1 MADDYFT
8 KAEKI
13 KQKVRNLD
21 WEKKIKLLEKDFE
34 DKKFSKEEFL
44 DKKRQVYS
52 EVLDQMSEI
61 NQEKMKLN
69 KDHSAEPIEDDYLSD
84 EDLEIFQEQLTPFQ
98 YMSLTKDYL
107 GEFDSQDIV
116 FSDDFRKFE
125 NLENFVHWECVKKIE
140 KLRIHNNY
148 FSCEF
153 MDKNELVIKDI
164 ACLNEL
170 SKLEELV
177 FDDEGNLGDRIKVD
191 YFSSKQLSN
200 IKQLEIHG
208 LWDLSFLQNS
218 FSDNHNIYETL
229 EIIKNDLKTLERAVY
244 SGSIEATTS
253 TNEQSNIE
261 LDSNS
266 EDVLTRH
273 LLKLSEVEDQFRQLT
288 NKFEEINF
296 KLDKLSNRLS
306 KIQADNQIRFQ
317 DIESAITSGAIT
329 TQLSSK
335 PKTDSKSEILP
346 GSSQPQDLGS
356 ISYKDTETSET
367 SQQIQSVNTTAT
379 VLTETFQAEEKILPQ
394 ELSPKKQY
402 EFATS
407 FLKVGDYSTAERA
420 FREFVLSN
428 SEHELAGSAQYWYA
442 ETFRIRQLYTDAASA
457 YLEGYQKY
465 PKGNKAPINLL
476 KLGVSMV
483 QIGEKD
489 QGCKMINGVELQYPK
504 ANQSVIQKAKYESKK
519 FECIKEDS

>member
-1 MADDYFT
+1 MRF
-8 KAEKI
+8 KFKSI
-13 KQKVRNLD
+13 LIVLFNL
-21 WEKKIKLLEKDFE
+21 
-34 DKKFSKEEFL
+34 
-44 DKKRQVYS
+44 
-52 EVLDQMSEI
+52 
-61 NQEKMKLN
+61 
-69 KDHSAEPIEDDYLSD
+69 
-84 EDLEIFQEQLTPFQ
+84 IF
-98 YMSLTKDYL
+98 
-107 GEFDSQDIV
+107 
-116 FSDDFRKFE
+116 
-125 NLENFVHWECVKKIE
+125 C
-140 KLRIHNNY
+140 
-148 FSCEF
+148 
-153 MDKNELVIKDI
+153 
-164 ACLNEL
+164 
-170 SKLEELV
+170 
-177 FDDEGNLGDRIKVD
+177 
-191 YFSSKQLSN
+191 
-200 IKQLEIHG
+200 
-208 LWDLSFLQNS
+208 QNS

-244 SGSIEATTS
+244 SGSIEIKTS
-253 TNEQSNIE
+253 ANEQSNIE

-317 DIESAITSGAIT
+317 DIESAISSGDNT

-335 PKTDSKSEILP
+335 PKTDTTKSEILP
-346 GSSQPQDLGS
+346 GSSQPQDLGT
-356 ISYKDTETSET
+356 ISYKDTETSEI
-367 SQQIQSVNTTAT
+367 SQQIQSVDTTAT
-379 VLTETFQAEEKILPQ
+379 VVTETFQAEEKILPQ
-394 ELSPKKQY
+394 DLSPEKQY

-465 PKGNKAPINLL
+465 PKGTKAPINLL

-504 ANQSVIQKAKYESKK
+504 ADQSVIQKAKYESKK

>member
-1 MADDYFT
+1 MRFT
-8 KAEKI
+8 Y
-13 KQKVRNLD
+13 
-21 WEKKIKLLEKDFE
+21 KLIILILF
-34 DKKFSKEEFL
+34 
-44 DKKRQVYS
+44 Y
-52 EVLDQMSEI
+52 
-61 NQEKMKLN
+61 
-69 KDHSAEPIEDDYLSD
+69 
-84 EDLEIFQEQLTPFQ
+84 
-98 YMSLTKDYL
+98 
-107 GEFDSQDIV
+107 
-116 FSDDFRKFE
+116 
-125 NLENFVHWECVKKIE
+125 
-140 KLRIHNNY
+140 
-148 FSCEF
+148 
-153 MDKNELVIKDI
+153 
-164 ACLNEL
+164 
-170 SKLEELV
+170 
-177 FDDEGNLGDRIKVD
+177 
-191 YFSSKQLSN
+191 
-200 IKQLEIHG
+200 
-208 LWDLSFLQNS
+208 LSFLQNS

-244 SGSIEATTS
+244 SGSIEVKTS
-253 TNEQSNIE
+253 SNEQSNIE

-317 DIESAITSGAIT
+317 DIESALSSGEIT

-335 PKTDSKSEILP
+335 PKTDTKSEILP

-367 SQQIQSVNTTAT
+367 SQQIQSVDTTAT
-379 VLTETFQAEEKILPQ
+379 VVTETFQAEEKILPQ
-394 ELSPKKQY
+394 DLSPKKQY

-420 FREFVLSN
+420 FREFVLDN

>member
-1 MADDYFT
+1 MRFT
-8 KAEKI
+8 
-13 KQKVRNLD
+13 
-21 WEKKIKLLEKDFE
+21 
-34 DKKFSKEEFL
+34 
-44 DKKRQVYS
+44 
-52 EVLDQMSEI
+52 
-61 NQEKMKLN
+61 
-69 KDHSAEPIEDDYLSD
+69 
-84 EDLEIFQEQLTPFQ
+84 
-98 YMSLTKDYL
+98 
-107 GEFDSQDIV
+107 
-116 FSDDFRKFE
+116 
-125 NLENFVHWECVKKIE
+125 
-140 KLRIHNNY
+140 
-148 FSCEF
+148 
-153 MDKNELVIKDI
+153 
-164 ACLNEL
+164 
-170 SKLEELV
+170 SKLIILIL
-177 FDDEGNLGDRIKVD
+177 F
-191 YFSSKQLSN
+191 Y
-200 IKQLEIHG
+200 
-208 LWDLSFLQNS
+208 LSFLQNS

-244 SGSIEATTS
+244 SGSIEVKTS
-253 TNEQSNIE
+253 SNEQSNIE

-317 DIESAITSGAIT
+317 DIESAISSGEVS

-335 PKTDSKSEILP
+335 PKTDTKSEILP

-367 SQQIQSVNTTAT
+367 SQQIESVDTTAT
-379 VLTETFQAEEKILPQ
+379 VVTETFQAEEKILPQ
-394 ELSPKKQY
+394 DLSPKKQY

-420 FREFVLSN
+420 FREFVLDN

-465 PKGNKAPINLL
+465 PKGSKAPINLL

>member
-1 MADDYFT
+1 MQF
-8 KAEKI
+8 I
-13 KQKVRNLD
+13 F
-21 WEKKIKLLEKDFE
+21 KLILLILF
-34 DKKFSKEEFL
+34 
-44 DKKRQVYS
+44 
-52 EVLDQMSEI
+52 
-61 NQEKMKLN
+61 N
-69 KDHSAEPIEDDYLSD
+69 
-84 EDLEIFQEQLTPFQ
+84 
-98 YMSLTKDYL
+98 
-107 GEFDSQDIV
+107 
-116 FSDDFRKFE
+116 
-125 NLENFVHWECVKKIE
+125 
-140 KLRIHNNY
+140 
-148 FSCEF
+148 
-153 MDKNELVIKDI
+153 
-164 ACLNEL
+164 
-170 SKLEELV
+170 
-177 FDDEGNLGDRIKVD
+177 
-191 YFSSKQLSN
+191 
-200 IKQLEIHG
+200 
-208 LWDLSFLQNS
+208 LSFLQNS

-244 SGSIEATTS
+244 SGSIEINTS
-253 TNEQSNIE
+253 SNEQSNIE

-317 DIESAITSGAIT
+317 DIESSISSGEIS

-335 PKTDSKSEILP
+335 PKTDTKSEILP

-356 ISYKDTETSET
+356 ISYKDTETSQT
-367 SQQIQSVNTTAT
+367 SQQIQSVDTTAT
-379 VLTETFQAEEKILPQ
+379 VVTETFQSEEKILPQ
-394 ELSPKKQY
+394 DLSPQKQY

-428 SEHELAGSAQYWYA
+428 EEHELAGSAQYWYA

-465 PKGNKAPINLL
+465 PKGKKAPINLL

-489 QGCKMINGVELQYPK
+489 QGCKMINGVELQYPQ

>member
-1 MADDYFT
+1 MRFT
-8 KAEKI
+8 
-13 KQKVRNLD
+13 L
-21 WEKKIKLLEKDFE
+21 KLIFI
-34 DKKFSKEEFL
+34 
-44 DKKRQVYS
+44 
-52 EVLDQMSEI
+52 VLF
-61 NQEKMKLN
+61 N
-69 KDHSAEPIEDDYLSD
+69 
-84 EDLEIFQEQLTPFQ
+84 
-98 YMSLTKDYL
+98 
-107 GEFDSQDIV
+107 
-116 FSDDFRKFE
+116 
-125 NLENFVHWECVKKIE
+125 
-140 KLRIHNNY
+140 
-148 FSCEF
+148 
-153 MDKNELVIKDI
+153 
-164 ACLNEL
+164 
-170 SKLEELV
+170 
-177 FDDEGNLGDRIKVD
+177 
-191 YFSSKQLSN
+191 
-200 IKQLEIHG
+200 
-208 LWDLSFLQNS
+208 LSFLQNS

-244 SGSIEATTS
+244 SGSIEINTS
-253 TNEQSNIE
+253 SNEQSNIE
-261 LDSNS
+261 LDNNS

-317 DIESAITSGAIT
+317 DIESAISSGDNT

-335 PKTDSKSEILP
+335 PKTDTTKSEILP
-346 GSSQPQDLGS
+346 GSSQPQDLGT

-367 SQQIQSVNTTAT
+367 SQQIQSVDTTAT
-379 VLTETFQAEEKILPQ
+379 VVTETFQAEEKILPQ
-394 ELSPKKQY
+394 DLSPEKQY

-428 SEHELAGSAQYWYA
+428 TEHELAGSAQYWYA

-465 PKGNKAPINLL
+465 PKGTKAPINLL